1 MNLIDNT
8 TNTTTTNTTTTEVID
23 TGQPLSKEDLQFQK
37 LMNANFATLAKL
49 IRRDLNENKVA
60 ETFFNKNFDL
70 DKVKSWLAKP
80 DNDAS
85 QKNLRYLVRFLFVS
99 SSHFKRAVLYFATLP
114 MWKYSVEMYGCSDF
128 DALEPDNVKKKFLE
142 TVNYLDVM
150 NLEHEL
156 AKISLICWLEDTF
169 FGYEYRL
176 KDSFFIQ
183 PLDPNYCRI
192 SSIED
197 GVLNFMFDLSYF
209 SSRKEELDRV
219 DPEFKQKYELYEKDR
234 KNYRWQELDSNKTV
248 CLKINDN
255 FDFSIPPLTGI
266 LTSLYDIEDFKELK
280 KAKTELEN
288 YLLLGFSIPYKKGIE
303 GENQFALT
311 LDKAL
316 EFYNLACQQLPSQ
329 VGALLSP
336 FEKIEA
342 IRVDKSDKS
351 VNTVEEAESAFYS
364 DAGISKMLFNSTA
377 NGASLTKSIEIDET
391 VVFKFMK
398 QGERWV
404 NRKLK
409 GFCKKIYFKIH
420 FLEMTY
426 MSRDSY
432 IKNLKEA
439 SMAGVPCKMR
449 YASAIGLSPSSVV
462 HNEYL
467 ENSVLGVVQTWLP
480 LQSAYQ
486 TNVND
491 QGGNPGNADDNLT
504 DGGEDARNRGTNDP
518 ENRDY

>member
-1 MNLIDNT
+1 MAEMKEDVKDIEKNIKENMQEEIIKID
-8 TNTTTTNTTTTEVID
+8 
-23 TGQPLSKEDLQFQK
+23 QQLSKDDLQFQQ
-37 LMNANFATLAKL
+37 LLTTNFATLAKL
-49 IRRDLNENKVA
+49 IRRDLNENKLT

-70 DKVKSWLAKP
+70 DKVKDWLAKP
-80 DNDAS
+80 DRYEK
-85 QKNLRYLVRFLFVS
+85 QLRHLVRFLFVS
-99 SSHFKRAVLYFATLP
+99 SSHFRRATLYFATLP
-114 MWKYSVEMYGCSDF
+114 MWKYSVEMYGCADF
-128 DALEPDNVKKKFLE
+128 SALNPDNVKKKFLD
-142 TVNYLDVM
+142 TVNFLDVM

-176 KDSFFIQ
+176 KDSYFIQ
-183 PLDPNYCRI
+183 PLDPDYCRI

-197 GVLNFMFDLSYF
+197 GVLLYQFDFSYF
-209 SSRKEELDRV
+209 TSRKEELDRV
-219 DPEFKQKYELYEKDR
+219 DPEFKQKYQLYEKDKR
-234 KNYRWQELDSNKTV
+234 NMRWQELDSNRQI

-255 FDFSIPPLTGI
+255 FDFSIPPLSGI

-280 KAKTELEN
+280 KAKVEMEN
-288 YLLLGFSIPYKKGIE
+288 YLLLGFTIPYQRDANDR
-303 GENQFALT
+303 ENAFALS

-336 FEKIEA
+336 FDKIEA
-342 IRVDKSDKS
+342 IRVDKTDKI
-351 VNTVEEAESAFYS
+351 VNTVEEAVDAFYN
-364 DAGISKMLFNSTA
+364 DAGISKMLFNSSA

-391 VVFKFMK
+391 IIFKFMK

-409 GFCKKIYFKIH
+409 EFCKKIYFKIH

-449 YASAIGLSPSSVV
+449 YASAIGLSPSAIV
-462 HNEYL
+462 HNEFL
-467 ENSVLGVVQTWLP
+467 ENSVLEIVDNWLP

-486 TNVND
+486 TNSND
-491 QGGNPGNADDNLT
+491 NGRPQNDDDNLT

-518 ENRDY
+518 DSRA